1 MQKRLTIELLLI
13 FVALPLVLAVLKP
26 RSWIYLLLMLF
37 AFKAWLFMK
46 KAWRYDFYA
55 DWNRDVMLEGK
66 AFKPIFIRYIP
77 CVLLLLAFTAMTI
90 PERMFSLILDR
101 PYVWA
106 MVMTLYPLL
115 SVFPQEIIFRSFFLN
130 RYAPLFKTERALMTA
145 NALAFGFAHIVL
157 HSPVAM
163 IFCTI
168 GGWLFA
174 HTYLRT
180 KSLCAVWIEHALY
193 GCTVFTLGL
202 GFYFYHGYT
211 VH

>member
-1 MQKRLTIELLLI
+1 MKKRLLAELLLI
-13 FVALPLVLAVLKP
+13 FMVLPLVLAVLKP
-26 RSWIYLLLMLF
+26 RSWIYILLWLL
-37 AFKAWLFMK
+37 AFKAWLFMRK
-46 KAWRYDFYA
+46 TWGYDFYV
-55 DWNRDVMLEGK
+55 DWNRTTMLEGK
-66 AFKPIFIRYIP
+66 AFKNIFIRYIP
-77 CVLLLLAFTAMTI
+77 CTLLLFAFTAMAI
-90 PERMFSLILDR
+90 PERMFSLILER

-106 MVMTLYPLL
+106 MVMVLYPVL
-115 SVFPQEIIFRSFFLN
+115 SVFPQEIIFRSFFLK
-130 RYAPLFKTERALMTA
+130 RYAPLFNTERGLMAA